1 MSALWSVWSSAT
13 FWQGPETHDSYR
25 ISPTFCQG
33 LTVLL
38 WYHQKNT
45 PAKYLRLKFQVG
57 FTQYTLIIST
67 QSIIIMVSRCYIVWF
82 PKLSSFC
89 KNLFVYTNHYAV
101 NWTGFGFVSSLF
113 VLIVGFSNF
122 NLLWIAFREKALAI
136 SFGIQLVFSIQH
148 HLTQWS
154 IAASSSRRS
163 LKSSEV
169 HQEMLLGQRC
179 KC

>member
-1 MSALWSVWSSAT
+1 MQDQSYFLSRSYGSSL
-13 FWQGPETHDSYR
+13 
-25 ISPTFCQG
+25 ISSED
-33 LTVLL
+33 
-38 WYHQKNT
+38 T
-45 PAKYLRLKFQVG
+45 PAKYFWLKFQLG

-67 QSIIIMVSRCYIVWF
+67 QSITIMVSRCYIVWI

-89 KNLFVYTNHYAV
+89 KNQFVYADHYAV
-101 NWTGFGFVSSLF
+101 NWTDFGFVSSLY

-122 NLLWIAFREKALAI
+122 NLLWIEFREKVLAI

-154 IAASSSRRS
+154 NAASSSRRS